1 MTLCRVLGFPS
12 GSMDKESACNAG
24 ESGSPGPSVR
34 IKEDLVLFVTLL
46 NSERIVNS
54 ELLLTQ
60 IRDSGC
66 AVSWLYHS

>member
-1 MTLCRVLGFPS
+1 M
-12 GSMDKESACNAG
+12 
-24 ESGSPGPSVR
+24 R

-60 IRDSGC
+60 IRDRGC
-66 AVSWLYHS
+66 AVPWLYHS